1 MTTKNPNHPRWRV
14 LDFGGYN
21 ELVELSEAV
30 EMYKRRTNLPRP
42 MQEQANQHGE
52 SNFLF
57 NDGRFYGYW
66 IVRKC
71 ATHSVLY
78 DRLKEYLERRSIE
91 RREPSRKRH
100 IDYMVKYLTDW
111 IWQRRDRLGRAGRHK
126 RKTTDEE
133 LKEIR
138 TANAYSTHEIRKV
151 ATEEKIRAGIDKFLR
166 AGKRISK
173 ASIAREIGISRQAI
187 FRYYSHLL

>member
-1 MTTKNPNHPRWRV
+1 MSRTT
-14 LDFGGYN
+14 
-21 ELVELSEAV
+21 
-30 EMYKRRTNLPRP
+30 
-42 MQEQANQHGE
+42 QANQHGE

-66 IVRKC
+66 IVRRC

-91 RREPSRKRH
+91 RREPIRKRH

-138 TANAYSTHEIRKV
+138 SANAYNTNEIRKA
-151 ATEEKIRAGIDKFLR
+151 ATEEKIRTAIDKFLR

-173 ASIAREIGISRQAI
+173 ASIAKEIGISKQAM
-187 FRYYSHLL
+187 FRYYSRLF

>member
-1 MTTKNPNHPRWRV
+1 MSRTT
-14 LDFGGYN
+14 
-21 ELVELSEAV
+21 
-30 EMYKRRTNLPRP
+30 
-42 MQEQANQHGE
+42 QANQHGE

-91 RREPSRKRH
+91 RREPVRKRH

-111 IWQRRDRLGRAGRHK
+111 IWQRRDRLGRNGRHK

-138 TANAYSTHEIRKV
+138 SNNAQQTAEIKRA
-151 ATEEKIRAGIDKFLR
+151 ATEKKIRSAIDRFLR
-166 AGKRISK
+166 TGKRISK
-173 ASIAREIGISRQAI
+173 VSIAKEIGVSRELVY
-187 FRYYSHLL
+187 RYYAHLF